1 MIRSD
6 EANHINFLSNEMK
19 HYNILVIGATGVG
32 KTTLIKS
39 ILKLKDKEKGK
50 STEGYQPYE
59 STGIRLWDTKGINKI
74 EDAEKEFTQFINEKI
89 EKGNID
95 EFIHCIWYCVTGEQ
109 FTKTERKFL
118 HKLSSLY
125 KESIPVII
133 VYTKAID
140 DNKVEEM
147 EKIIKEEKNSS
158 LSFIP
163 VIAKDITRKK
173 NKKISLDKSEG
184 LDKLIKISQNKMEL
198 IPFYACITSV
208 HNKIERGFY
217 DIIEKRRTYCLN
229 YIPEVNYLK
238 KTFNSYSSEKLK
250 EYILLFCNEIVSKMI
265 YDFEDSLKIETM
277 ELLSSFFDDNI
288 FPWVDKL
295 ISDIKKNF
303 IEEKGKVVELEN
315 CKIELLISKKY
326 NLILPDKSI
335 EKNYAK
341 ILKSQLQKVNDTKIY
356 ELLASFLCPE
366 ITEGMYQMMKES
378 LSYSLSGCQKG
389 VIHKVRNDVMAMPK
403 NLNIKMSIP

>member
-173 NKKISLDKSEG
+173 
-184 LDKLIKISQNKMEL
+184 
-198 IPFYACITSV
+198 
-208 HNKIERGFY
+208 
-217 DIIEKRRTYCLN
+217 
-229 YIPEVNYLK
+229 
-238 KTFNSYSSEKLK
+238 
-250 EYILLFCNEIVSKMI
+250 
-265 YDFEDSLKIETM
+265 
-277 ELLSSFFDDNI
+277 
-288 FPWVDKL
+288 
-295 ISDIKKNF
+295 KKN
-303 IEEKGKVVELEN
+303 
-315 CKIELLISKKY
+315 
-326 NLILPDKSI
+326 
-335 EKNYAK
+335 
-341 ILKSQLQKVNDTKIY
+341 
-356 ELLASFLCPE
+356 
-366 ITEGMYQMMKES
+366 IT
-378 LSYSLSGCQKG
+378 
-389 VIHKVRNDVMAMPK
+389 R
-403 NLNIKMSIP
+403 